1 MPVNQFYLTIDIG
14 TTAVKV
20 CLVGR
25 DMKCAY
31 CCNEEYELHARGAEV
46 TCPPETYWIHIKK
59 GIREAVHQKKE
70 GRILGICITSQGETI
85 IPVDGI
91 GTPLHDAV
99 VWLDGRAGKQAE
111 EIKAIVGREEF
122 QQRTGIPECNEFC
135 PVSKIL
141 WFREKRPD
149 IYERA
154 RYFLL
159 LEDFIIHR
167 LTGTY
172 VTEKSLLSTTGYF
185 DIGRDQM
192 WLELLEK
199 LSIDS
204 EKIPE
209 AKECGELA
217 GSVTPE
223 AAQDLLLSEGLP
235 VVTGAMDQ
243 VCAALGAGN
252 FWPGM
257 VTETTGTALCIG
269 ETVEKAPIKGRLQF
283 PVYRHYRKDLQLL
296 LPVCMTG
303 GMVLKWF
310 KDNFCEVQI
319 QQALE
324 EGDSVYELLNRE
336 AAKSEPLAKG
346 IIMLPYLSGSLQPIY
361 APAMKGEFL
370 HISLNC
376 KKQDF
381 IRALYEGVGY
391 MLKENLLLLEELGG
405 HPIEEI
411 ISMGGGSKSDIW
423 CEIKA
428 AITEK
433 KIFVEKE
440 SETASIGAAMLCAMG
455 IGNTGDFPQ
464 LMEREKSVR
473 KCYLPQ
479 KELTELYKK
488 GYKRYQRDL
497 KSCAKEVGN
506 DEE

>member
-257 VTETTGTALCIG
+257 VTETTGTD
-269 ETVEKAPIKGRLQF
+269 R
-283 PVYRHYRKDLQLL
+283 
-296 LPVCMTG
+296 
-303 GMVLKWF
+303 
-310 KDNFCEVQI
+310 
-319 QQALE
+319 
-324 EGDSVYELLNRE
+324 
-336 AAKSEPLAKG
+336 
-346 IIMLPYLSGSLQPIY
+346 
-361 APAMKGEFL
+361 
-370 HISLNC
+370 
-376 KKQDF
+376 
-381 IRALYEGVGY
+381 
-391 MLKENLLLLEELGG
+391 
-405 HPIEEI
+405 
-411 ISMGGGSKSDIW
+411 
-423 CEIKA
+423 
-428 AITEK
+428 
-433 KIFVEKE
+433 
-440 SETASIGAAMLCAMG
+440 
-455 IGNTGDFPQ
+455 
-464 LMEREKSVR
+464 KSV
-473 KCYLPQ
+473 
-479 KELTELYKK
+479 
-488 GYKRYQRDL
+488 
-497 KSCAKEVGN
+497 V
-506 DEE
+506 